1 MNKLDKLY
9 EDYFEKVSD
18 PFNPTVQEFIGF
30 FKIGDVVRFWGKDMN
45 TYDFFD
51 VIAKTKGTITIANK
65 NRGKRILK
73 KLSDLRTLKLIERP
87 SIERPSNEK
96 VKKSELPSQ
105 VYIKIDAC
113 PTCGVGKC
121 PKCLSYIK

>member
-1 MNKLDKLY
+1 MNKLNKLY

-18 PFNPTVQEFIGF
+18 PFNPTIQEFIGF

-73 KLSDLRTLKLIERP
+73 KISDLRTLKLIERP
-87 SIERPSNEK
+87 SIERRKYYDLFFNFICY
-96 VKKSELPSQ
+96 L
-105 VYIKIDAC
+105 
-113 PTCGVGKC
+113 
-121 PKCLSYIK
+121 